1 MRELDIS
8 ENNYTLAG
16 GTHNYTKNKESER
29 SMVMTI
35 KSSKSNE
42 GPHPENAVNHLN
54 KQLKNM
60 EKRDISSQ
68 RRSSAL

>member
-16 GTHNYTKNKESER
+16 NPNHTKNKESER
-29 SMVMTI
+29 SMAMTL
-35 KSSKSNE
+35 KSSKSND
-42 GPHPENAVNHLN
+42 GAHPEHAVKNLN
-54 KQLKNM
+54 KQLKNLN
-60 EKRDISSQ
+60 EKDISSQ